1 MHFSSSFYFITFSLA
16 FLIGE
21 LFGALRGRL
30 YDSNKNLIIATLS
43 TIGGV
48 ASAMGAAVDKSSK
61 VGAVS
66 YFDFHASSLF

>member
-61 VGAVS
+61 VRVVS
-66 YFDFHASSLF
+66 YFDFHTSSLF